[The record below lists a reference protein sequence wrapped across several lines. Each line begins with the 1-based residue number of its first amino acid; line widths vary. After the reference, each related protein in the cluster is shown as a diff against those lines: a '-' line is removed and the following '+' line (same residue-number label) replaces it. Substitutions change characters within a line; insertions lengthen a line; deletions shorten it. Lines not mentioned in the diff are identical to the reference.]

1 MDAIR
6 KPNLEDQTVGLTDI
20 ILPAQEFQGYFVN
33 EGLCRMF
40 VTLRHKAA
48 RHIQNFVHF

>member
-20 ILPAQEFQGYFVN
+20 LLATQKFQGYFVR
-33 EGLCRMF
+33 ER
-40 VTLRHKAA
+40 LRRAVV
-48 RHIQNFVHF
+48 ILL